1 MPCSAHFVSY
11 GVSALLL
18 PGHRCSDASA
28 PTPQLLAAALPSPPG
43 VTAPRMYTR
52 RSLSR
57 CHAARHPCLVRRL
70 GRARSGAGSR
80 ARRAPVG
87 DATMSDWNK
96 QSRKAARTLRA
107 ARIRF
112 SKGLRFVLLLY
123 SLIGSAHWNGTHRKL
138 PRPRESSRFSSKAPA
153 RSVTSGRRVVCV
165 LFELGGFLVLRRWP

>member
-43 VTAPRMYTR
+43 VTAPRTYTR

-112 SKGLRFVLLLY
+112 SKGLRFVLPTVQPNRLGALEWNP
-123 SLIGSAHWNGTHRKL
+123 SKTSASTGKL
-138 PRPRESSRFSSKAPA
+138 PFFLESACA
-153 RSVTSGRRVVCV
+153 
-165 LFELGGFLVLRRWP
+165 LRDFW